1 MRTPSIIIERVAH
14 WLEFFTLSEL
24 VFVLSEDARMY
35 PLDKFRIEK
44 IALAIRHTFS
54 SEQSNNDVKML
65 IEDLFMSYCQ
75 TRPLVKPTSISFIKI
90 RHNNHLVVAFRS
102 SCPTCY
108 QSLNIN
114 NSCQKCVRLY
124 CHNGS
129 VVTVHHDISI
139 LENAASMNQ
148 EAICGG
154 YPQLAAVDRRILT
167 NLIHA
172 FLIIQLDISFGHS
185 NVSIPFQLKNFNE
198 WAWYQF
204 PRLLSCFIY
213 LWTNYRAIIEP
224 CDKHCSQ
231 CLLVDGHQK
240 CRRPI
245 CAFKD
250 VQINTEEMSN
260 LVIGCCRTP
269 ATASRYCTLH
279 DIRTTTENLHQSE
292 IRIYNHSNATSCRTL
307 KARSDEY
314 TKACTRSFGLIP
326 VVTNCRIITSFSE
339 LYRSETSR
347 EIINLF
353 AVTIRV
359 AGKLAPTIV
368 YDDGCHLVKYVKNH
382 IGRDLTKT
390 SAMELLASTPIS
402 VDRSHFRNHVGDF
415 SRQNMNPD
423 KNPC

>member
-14 WLEFFTLSEL
+14 WLEFFTLAEL

-35 PLDKFRIEK
+35 PLDKFPIEK
-44 IALAIRHTFS
+44 IALAVRHTFS

-65 IEDLFMSYCQ
+65 IEDLSMSYCQ

-90 RHNNHLVVAFRS
+90 RHNNHLLVPFRS

-114 NSCQKCVRLY
+114 NSCQKCIRLY

-129 VVTVHHDISI
+129 VVLD
-139 LENAASMNQ
+139 
-148 EAICGG
+148 
-154 YPQLAAVDRRILT
+154 
-167 NLIHA
+167 NL
-172 FLIIQLDISFGHS
+172 L
-185 NVSIPFQLKNFNE
+185 
-198 WAWYQF
+198 
-204 PRLLSCFIY
+204 
-213 LWTNYRAIIEP
+213 
-224 CDKHCSQ
+224 
-231 CLLVDGHQK
+231 
-240 CRRPI
+240 
-245 CAFKD
+245 
-250 VQINTEEMSN
+250 
-260 LVIGCCRTP
+260 
-269 ATASRYCTLH
+269 
-279 DIRTTTENLHQSE
+279 
-292 IRIYNHSNATSCRTL
+292 NATSCRTL

-314 TKACTRSFGLIP
+314 TKACTRSFGLIAI
-326 VVTNCRIITSFSE
+326 VTNCRIITSFSE
-339 LYRSETSR
+339 LYRLETLK

-359 AGKLAPTIV
+359 AGKLAPTVV

-382 IGRDLTKT
+382 IGRDLAKT

-423 KNPC
+423 KNPLLNDVKRQAAEQTFSWLKQYANIMSNMGYRHAPLFILTLFNLKNLSTMKKSPSSAYVCPEFDLVSLCHLERTQRASTTTEDTSLHVESTTTCTSYVQNNDMPKGTTDLDAKLFSILNRKNTL

>member
-14 WLEFFTLSEL
+14 WLEFFTLAEL

-35 PLDKFRIEK
+35 PLDKFPIEK
-44 IALAIRHTFS
+44 IALAVRHTFS

-65 IEDLFMSYCQ
+65 IEDLSMSYCQ

-90 RHNNHLVVAFRS
+90 RHNNHLLVPFRS

-114 NSCQKCVRLY
+114 NSCQKCIRLY

-129 VVTVHHDISI
+129 VV
-139 LENAASMNQ
+139 
-148 EAICGG
+148 
-154 YPQLAAVDRRILT
+154 
-167 NLIHA
+167 
-172 FLIIQLDISFGHS
+172 LD
-185 NVSIPFQLKNFNE
+185 
-198 WAWYQF
+198 
-204 PRLLSCFIY
+204 
-213 LWTNYRAIIEP
+213 
-224 CDKHCSQ
+224 
-231 CLLVDGHQK
+231 
-240 CRRPI
+240 
-245 CAFKD
+245 
-250 VQINTEEMSN
+250 
-260 LVIGCCRTP
+260 
-269 ATASRYCTLH
+269 
-279 DIRTTTENLHQSE
+279 
-292 IRIYNHSNATSCRTL
+292 NHLNATSCRTL

-314 TKACTRSFGLIP
+314 TKACTRSFGLIAI
-326 VVTNCRIITSFSE
+326 VTNCRIITSFSE
-339 LYRSETSR
+339 LYRLETLK

-359 AGKLAPTIV
+359 AGKLAPTVV

-382 IGRDLTKT
+382 IGRDLAKT

-423 KNPC
+423 KNPLLNDVKRQAAEQTFSWLKQYANIMSNMGYRHAPLFILTLFNLKNLSTMKKSPSSVFDLYVATTLITKTLHFLSKGLRLSRIRSRFIMSS